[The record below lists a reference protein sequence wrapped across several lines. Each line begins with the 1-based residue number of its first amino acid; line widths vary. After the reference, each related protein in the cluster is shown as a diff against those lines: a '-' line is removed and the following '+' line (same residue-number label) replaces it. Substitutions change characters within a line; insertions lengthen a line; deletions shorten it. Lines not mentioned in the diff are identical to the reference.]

1 MIFSIHTRLFSDI
14 HRGTIEKNK
23 ITSITSS
30 WKLSGRFK
38 NIFSLYFVCF
48 YFFPFI
54 IGSQSQLRQQ
64 PHTFQ
69 LFIANIASRQVLTPK
84 YNETQWSTV
93 CCCRLKNYDPLCRQL
108 AATLSIHFNR
118 VNNLLLWLVG
128 IGYTF
133 HFRRTQIYELDHMC
147 DVMINTHSIFW
158 PVARVWDESSS
169 PDLVGCSGR
178 LVSLSHRSGLFAAV
192 RQTWIEFY
200 FQTEIKPPPSLIHDM
215 SRNWDFMWVFL

>member
-1 MIFSIHTRLFSDI
+1 MIFSIHTWLFSDI
-14 HRGTIEKNK
+14 HRGTIEKHK

-38 NIFSLYFVCF
+38 IFFSLYFVCF

-54 IGSQSQLRQQ
+54 IGSRSQLRQQ

-93 CCCRLKNYDPLCRQL
+93 CCCRFKIYAPLCHQL
-108 AATLSIHFNR
+108 VATLSIHFNR

-147 DVMINTHSIFW
+147 NDDQHSLNILASGESLRRIVLAW
-158 PVARVWDESSS
+158 PCR
-169 PDLVGCSGR
+169 LLGR

-200 FQTEIKPPPSLIHDM
+200 FRTEI
-215 SRNWDFMWVFL
+215 WDQTTTVADSWHE